1 MPGLREVIFEFY
13 RVGAYVKVSAV
24 DPVTCIEVQIMGP
37 ANAGREPLE
46 RIALRKLRRAIEN
59 QRRAPSA
66 L

>member
-24 DPVTCIEVQIMGP
+24 DPETCIEVQIMGP

-46 RIALRKLRRAIEN
+46 RVALRKLRRAIEN
-59 QRRAPSA
+59 QRRTPSA

>member
-37 ANAGREPLE
+37 ANVGREPLE